1 MADTI
6 EYEEGFD
13 FGGNTSDD
21 ANPIVPFRQD
31 SLNLVDIVE
40 EQGMTYQYTITAIK
54 ALDLSYCPK
63 YAYCFANE
71 KLYEYDATS
80 TTAADDIDV
89 LMPTS
94 LVGRWIKIKDYSA
107 TVAVSKTYVDEQDA
121 ATLVAAQ
128 SYTDARCEDGAEVN
142 TISTIS
148 VNSVDVPPDENKN
161 VEITVPTKTSD
172 LTNDDNFIADA
183 DYTHTDNNYTDAAAA
198 KLAAIEAAAQV
209 NVIET
214 VKVNGVALAV
224 TNKAVDVT
232 TTKGDD
238 GDSAYEVAAAEG
250 YEGSQT
256 EWVASLKGKD
266 GTLWKYT
273 ATNLTVGSDVVVSDL
288 TGTFSVDDLVMSTGN
303 NVWGIIK
310 SIAGTDAIV
319 TGLAQGGGD
328 GTDGTNGTNGIDGAT
343 WISGTAVPTTEGVD
357 GDYYLRTTNY
367 EIYKKTGGT
376 WNSIGNIKGLTGN
389 NGADGATWI
398 SKTATPTTEG
408 NDGDYYLN
416 TTDYEIYKKISGTWN
431 SIGNIKGADGADGV
445 VDPTSI
451 SQLPSDLT
459 DTDKILVIRNNTVYL
474 ETAAKVKTYMKAE

>member
-1 MADTI
+1 
-6 EYEEGFD
+6 
-13 FGGNTSDD
+13 
-21 ANPIVPFRQD
+21 
-31 SLNLVDIVE
+31 
-40 EQGMTYQYTITAIK
+40 
-54 ALDLSYCPK
+54 
-63 YAYCFANE
+63 
-71 KLYEYDATS
+71 
-80 TTAADDIDV
+80 
-89 LMPTS
+89 
-94 LVGRWIKIKDYSA
+94 
-107 TVAVSKTYVDEQDA
+107 VDEQDA

-161 VEITVPTKTSD
+161 VEITVPTKTSELD
-172 LTNDDNFIADA
+172 NDSNFIADA

-209 NVIET
+209 NVIEKIT
-214 VKVNGVALAV
+214 VDSIEQTI
-224 TNKAVDVT
+224 TNKTVNIT
-232 TTKGDD
+232 TIKGDD
-238 GDSAYEVAAAEG
+238 GDSAYEVAEAEG

-256 EWVASLKGKD
+256 EWVASLKGED

-328 GTDGTNGTNGIDGAT
+328 GTDGEDGEDGIDGAT

-367 EIYKKTGGT
+367 EIYKKTNET
-376 WNSIGNIKGLTGN
+376 WNSIGNIKGLTGDD
-389 NGADGATWI
+389 GADGATWL
-398 SKTATPTTEG
+398 SGTETPTTEG
-408 NDGDYYLN
+408 NDGDFYLK
-416 TTDYEIYKKISGTWN
+416 TTDYEIYKKTGGTGTWN

-445 VDPTSI
+445 VDPSSI
-451 SQLPSDLT
+451 SQLPSALT
-459 DTDKILVIRNNTVYL
+459 GTDKILVIRNNTVYY
-474 ETAAKVKTYMKAE
+474 ETAANVKTYMTPE

>member
-89 LMPTS
+89 LMPDS
-94 LVGRWIKIKDYSA
+94 LVGRWITKKDYSA

-161 VEITVPTKTSD
+161 VEITVPTKTSELD
-172 LTNDDNFIADA
+172 NDSNFIADA
-183 DYTHTDNNYTDAAAA
+183 DYTHTDNNYDDAAAA
-198 KLAAIEAAAQV
+198 KLAGIATGAQV
-209 NVIET
+209 NVIEKIT
-214 VKVNGVALAV
+214 VDSIEQTI
-224 TNKAVDVT
+224 TNKTVNIT
-232 TTKGDD
+232 TIKGDD
-238 GDSAYEVAAAEG
+238 GDDAYEVAAAEG
-250 YEGSQT
+250 FEGSRA
-256 EWVASLKGKD
+256 EWLASLK

-310 SIAGTDAIV
+310 SISGTDAIV
-319 TGLAQGGGD
+319 TGLAQGGADGD
-328 GTDGTNGTNGIDGAT
+328 DGINGIDGAT
-343 WISGTAVPTTEGVD
+343 WYSGIDIPSTEGVN
-357 GDYYLRTTNY
+357 GDFYYREGTGD
-367 EIYKKTGGT
+367 IYKKTEGT
-376 WNSIGNIKGLTGN
+376 WNSIGNIKGLTGDD
-389 NGADGATWI
+389 GADGATWI
-398 SKTATPTTEG
+398 SGTAYPTTEG
-408 NDGDYYLN
+408 VDGDYYLK
-416 TTDYEIYKKISGTWN
+416 TTDYQIYKKTSGTWN
-431 SIGNIKGADGADGV
+431 SIGNIKGADGADG
-445 VDPTSI
+445 DPI
-451 SQLPSDLT
+451 DLLDYT
-459 DTDKILVIRNNTVYL
+459 EETAIEDTDYIVVFKSGQPRIIRWANLKII
-474 ETAAKVKTYMKAE
+474 

>member
-40 EQGMTYQYTITAIK
+40 AQGGTYQYTITAIK

-63 YAYCFANE
+63 YAYCFAND

-80 TTAADDIDV
+80 TTAADDIDI

-94 LVGRWIKIKDYSA
+94 LVGRWITKKDYSA

-161 VEITVPTKTSD
+161 VEITVPTKTSELD
-172 LTNDDNFIADA
+172 NDSNFIADA
-183 DYTHTDNNYTDAAAA
+183 DYTHTDNNYDDAAAA
-198 KLAAIEAAAQV
+198 KLSGIATGAQV
-209 NVIET
+209 NVIEKIT
-214 VKVNGVALAV
+214 VDNIEQTI
-224 TNKAVDVT
+224 TNKTVNIT
-232 TTKGDD
+232 TIKGDD

-250 YEGSQT
+250 YDGSQT
-256 EWVASLKGKD
+256 EWVASLKGED

-328 GTDGTNGTNGIDGAT
+328 GTNGAT

-367 EIYKKTGGT
+367 EIYKKTSNT
-376 WNSIGNIKGLTGN
+376 WNSIGNIKGIQGEAGSVTFFGTEVTGTGSGIAADVSGSKAGDVYKNTETGN
-389 NGADGATWI
+389 
-398 SKTATPTTEG
+398 
-408 NDGDYYLN
+408 YYLSIETN
-416 TTDYEIYKKISGTWN
+416 TWDYKGCDKIDFSNYSIKTEIAETDYVFCVIDGIN
-431 SIGNIKGADGADGV
+431 SIITFEDFV
-445 VDPTSI
+445 
-451 SQLPSDLT
+451 
-459 DTDKILVIRNNTVYL
+459 
-474 ETAAKVKTYMKAE
+474 TAVAAALNP